1 MMVPFHAHIVP
12 QAGGDQL
19 LFRAKFAARYNP
31 AMRSL
36 ILLLIASLAAGGC
49 AAPQSAPE
57 TVTITIVGLNDVHG
71 ELAKSDDRGG
81 LVSVSAYVDALR
93 QARARDGGAVLLID
107 AGDMWQGTLESN
119 LGEGQ
124 AVVAAYNALGVTAAA
139 IGNHEFDFG
148 PVGPRAIPGAP
159 EDAPRGALRERAQEA
174 DFPLLAANLIDE
186 ATGRPVA
193 WDNVYPSVMVEAA
206 GVRVG
211 IIGVMTAEALQ
222 TTIAANVHGLR
233 VAPLA
238 PTIIREAKE
247 LRSQGADVVIVTA
260 HAGSRCATFNDP
272 RDTSSCDMAGEIML
286 VAEAMPP
293 DLIDHIV
300 AGHVHQGIAHVV
312 NGISITSAYS
322 STRAFSRTDLRVY
335 RDGRGVADR
344 QVFAP
349 HLATFADG
357 DRYEG
362 MALQADP
369 AVVDIAG
376 RAVTAADTRKN
387 ALLGVTLT
395 APFELRPDVESAIS
409 NLMTEAMLDS
419 FDADIA
425 VHNVIG
431 GIRNGLP
438 AGELT
443 YGDVYAMFPFDNLV
457 TIHDISGAD
466 LRAIVARKAA
476 LHRKPG
482 FAGMR
487 AFISCS
493 GDGMTVSLRLDDGR
507 EIADTDTVRVIANDF
522 LALGG
527 DDILTPAIPAG
538 GLDANQGLPGTRD
551 VLVQWFLEN
560 AGPLDPAQFRTH
572 AAPKWVLPAT
582 IPESCIPEG
591 I

>member
-1 MMVPFHAHIVP
+1 
-12 QAGGDQL
+12 
-19 LFRAKFAARYNP
+19 
-31 AMRSL
+31 
-36 ILLLIASLAAGGC
+36 
-49 AAPQSAPE
+49 
-57 TVTITIVGLNDVHG
+57 
-71 ELAKSDDRGG
+71 
-81 LVSVSAYVDALR
+81 
-93 QARARDGGAVLLID
+93 
-107 AGDMWQGTLESN
+107 
-119 LGEGQ
+119 
-124 AVVAAYNALGVTAAA
+124 
-139 IGNHEFDFG
+139 
-148 PVGPRAIPGAP
+148 
-159 EDAPRGALRERAQEA
+159 
-174 DFPLLAANLIDE
+174 
-186 ATGRPVA
+186 
-193 WDNVYPSVMVEAA
+193 VYPSVMVEAA